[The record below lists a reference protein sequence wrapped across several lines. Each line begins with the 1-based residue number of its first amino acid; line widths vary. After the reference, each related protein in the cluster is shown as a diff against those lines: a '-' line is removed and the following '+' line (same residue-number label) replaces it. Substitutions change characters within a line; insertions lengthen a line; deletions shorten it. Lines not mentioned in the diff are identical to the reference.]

1 MIWCI
6 LLFLSRRVRSEVDT
20 IAVTEAIV
28 ASQSY
33 NCVQYR
39 FALTSEKPL

>member
-6 LLFLSRRVRSEVDT
+6 LLFLSGRVRLEVDT

-28 ASQSY
+28 ASQSTIAC
-33 NCVQYR
+33 NNR

>member
-6 LLFLSRRVRSEVDT
+6 LLFLSGRVRLEVDT

-28 ASQSY
+28 ASQSTIAC
-33 NCVQYR
+33 NNR
-39 FALTSEKPL
+39 FALISEKPL